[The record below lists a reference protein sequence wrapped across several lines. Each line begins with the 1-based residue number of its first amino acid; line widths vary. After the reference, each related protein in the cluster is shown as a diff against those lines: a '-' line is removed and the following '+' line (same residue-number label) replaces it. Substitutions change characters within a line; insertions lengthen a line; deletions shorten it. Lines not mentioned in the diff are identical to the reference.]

1 MAVKHGIYTQP
12 DQKNLSVTGLTATQK
27 AERFGAV
34 SKEQKLSVSGLT
46 EKEKLAA
53 YGTKAKHERSKST
66 GGFGTAHKEHEFG
79 FGNHAQDK
87 LYMGAGVNH
96 PLH

>member
-1 MAVKHGIYTQP
+1 MIIG
-12 DQKNLSVTGLTATQK
+12 S
-27 AERFGAV
+27 V

-66 GGFGTAHKEHEFG
+66 GGFGTVHKEHDFG
-79 FGNHAQDK
+79 FGNHA
-87 LYMGAGVNH
+87 
-96 PLH
+96 